1 MIPSI
6 LDCVLYLIHFV
17 KCNILV
23 LNIDIVHSEENTTF
37 NICSIKR
44 CKKKTPKE
52 NEKKIIRSSF
62 LIMVHGIPSLIV
74 LIQQL
79 YNVWGF

>member
-1 MIPSI
+1 MDGLIKLCLTGRFNIFFSTEIIPSI

-23 LNIDIVHSEENTTF
+23 LNIDIVHSEENTIFNMF

-44 CKKKTPKE
+44 CIKTPK
-52 NEKKIIRSSF
+52 
-62 LIMVHGIPSLIV
+62 
-74 LIQQL
+74 
-79 YNVWGF
+79 